1 MDNQTNENEI
11 FNEDKKERALLI
23 SVDTGD
29 FNAEVSM
36 EELEELAKTAG
47 AEVVGTS
54 IQKRQTPVAATY
66 IGKGALYEMT
76 RFCENMNIDLIIADS
91 ELSPVQIRNLEDETN
106 TRVIDRTTL
115 ILDIFAAR
123 ATSREGKLQV
133 ELAQMRYR
141 LPRLIGQGQVLSR
154 LGGGIGTRGPGE
166 KKLEIDRRRIRRR
179 VFELETE
186 LSEIEKQRGLRR
198 ESRKANRIP
207 LVALVGY
214 TNAGK
219 STMLNALTD
228 SNVLA
233 EDKLFATL
241 DPVVRKITLSGG
253 TEALLSDT
261 VGFINK
267 LPHDLVE
274 AFKSTLEEVS
284 NSDLIL
290 QVVDISCP
298 YHEKQMR
305 VVDGVLESLHAADIP
320 RIIVFNKAD
329 AIPSCDL
336 PAESEN
342 RLNVSAL
349 CGTGI
354 EKLLSAVELKLN
366 SARTEVDILVPYSK
380 YEAVSMIRDRGM
392 LLSEEHTETG
402 THIRA
407 LLDAESI
414 GQLRKI
420 LDF

>member
-1 MDNQTNENEI
+1 
-11 FNEDKKERALLI
+11 
-23 SVDTGD
+23 
-29 FNAEVSM
+29 
-36 EELEELAKTAG
+36 
-47 AEVVGTS
+47 
-54 IQKRQTPVAATY
+54 
-66 IGKGALYEMT
+66 
-76 RFCENMNIDLIIADS
+76 
-91 ELSPVQIRNLEDETN
+91 
-106 TRVIDRTTL
+106 
-115 ILDIFAAR
+115 
-123 ATSREGKLQV
+123 
-133 ELAQMRYR
+133 
-141 LPRLIGQGQVLSR
+141 
-154 LGGGIGTRGPGE
+154 GTRGPGE

-329 AIPSCDL
+329 AVPSCDL